1 MLPVDT
7 GRSLL
12 DITHRLNYP
21 ELAEDA
27 SSVYESLTML
37 EREVSR
43 ADGRWYIARLLPYR
57 SSEDHID
64 GTVLTFIDITKR
76 REAEEDLRL
85 GQERMRLVAE
95 STHDFAIIILDEHGK
110 ITDWNT
116 GAELIFGYTA
126 EEVVGASYEL
136 IFSAEDRSAGVS
148 QTVRLHLF
156 ELQEAF
162 SSE

>member
-43 ADGRWYIARLLPYR
+43 PDGRWYIARLLPYR